1 MAKYKIE
8 KMGDKDFSVCCAVYS
23 MDNIFLSYDW
33 LERLADINPNDGGY
47 MLLKDGFPIGG
58 VVLHENHI
66 TYPFLIAPF
75 GDKYE
80 FWSEL
85 LKKLGLQEKKIY
97 LDFIPDSHREVLEKI
112 GAQRKRGQFRMI
124 RPTSK
129 SQTMLDPAFYFGVLK
144 ETDKEEIVSVVYQ
157 AHLHGYTSTVTGPPD
172 VSDVA
177 DALERRYRAFAETDT
192 LGFSTIVKNCD
203 TDKIAAVCITGI
215 YPDSSNYFS
224 TIHQV
229 SVLPEYRRRGLAQAM
244 ILNSI
249 NLAHE
254 KSPVITLGVMD
265 GNPAKELY
273 SKLGFVAGCGY
284 SDYSLEYTGD

>member
-8 KMGDKDFSVCCAVYS
+8 KIGDNEFSFYCAVYS

-33 LERLADINPNDGGY
+33 SERLADINPNDGGY
-47 MLLKDGFPIGG
+47 MLLKDGLPIGG
-58 VVLHENHI
+58 AILRGNHI
-66 TYPFLIAPF
+66 TYPFLVSPF
-75 GDKYE
+75 CDKYE

-85 LKKLGLQEKKIY
+85 LKICSLQEKKIY
-97 LDFIPDSHREVLEKI
+97 LDFIPDSHREVLGKI
-112 GAQRKRGQFRMI
+112 GAQRNRGQFRMI

-129 SQTMLDPAFYFGVLK
+129 SQIMLEPAFYFDVLK
-144 ETDKEEIVSVVYQ
+144 DVDKEEIVSVVYQ

-172 VSDVA
+172 VNEVA

-192 LGFSTIVKNCD
+192 LGFSTIIKNRD
-203 TDKIAAVCITGI
+203 TDKIAAVCVTGI
-215 YPDSSNYFS
+215 YPDSPNHFS

-273 SKLGFVAGCGY
+273 SKLGFAAGCGY
-284 SDYSLEYTGD
+284 SDYILEYSK